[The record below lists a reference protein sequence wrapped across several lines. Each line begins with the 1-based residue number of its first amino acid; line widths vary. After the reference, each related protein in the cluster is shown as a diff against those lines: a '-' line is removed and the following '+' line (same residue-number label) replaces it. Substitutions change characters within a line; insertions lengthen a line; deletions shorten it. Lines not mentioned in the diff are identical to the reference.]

1 MQLKLHYTN
10 NPLTATKKKR
20 TRSLAPELE
29 NFVRARAT
37 AAAGIKNTQS
47 TDSRREDQA
56 AACKGASEG
65 KGRFSSAWKVAGPR
79 AEKVWKNGVI
89 WMSG

>member
-10 NPLTATKKKR
+10 NPLTATT

-37 AAAGIKNTQS
+37 AAAGIHNTQS
-47 TDSRREDQA
+47 PDSRREDQA

-65 KGRFSSAWKVAGPR
+65 KKEDSVPR
-79 AEKVWKNGVI
+79 GKYQAQGQKKYGK
-89 WMSG
+89 MA

>member
-10 NPLTATKKKR
+10 NPLTVTTI

-37 AAAGIKNTQS
+37 AAAGIHNTQS
-47 TDSRREDQA
+47 PDSRREDQA

-65 KGRFSSAWKVAGPR
+65 KGDSVPGGK
-79 AEKVWKNGVI
+79 
-89 WMSG
+89 